1 MLDATGVRQPGALSQ
16 RAVNSHYTMPGMIK
30 EGCSVVLKRTDGR
43 SLGARVKNIGVEAA
57 CVPHAS
63 PLQEIGLAVRVGS
76 F

>member
-1 MLDATGVRQPGALSQ
+1 
-16 RAVNSHYTMPGMIK
+16 MIK